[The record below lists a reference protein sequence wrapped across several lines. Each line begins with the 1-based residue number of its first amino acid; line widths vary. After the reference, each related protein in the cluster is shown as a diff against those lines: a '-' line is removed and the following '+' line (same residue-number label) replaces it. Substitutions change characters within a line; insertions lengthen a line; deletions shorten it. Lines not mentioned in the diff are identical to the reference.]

1 MRLLDIS
8 EGREYIDIKIVVE
21 NDDEFFVFMEDE
33 LYYFEID
40 EDIK

>member
-8 EGREYIDIKIVVE
+8 EGREYIDIRIVVE